1 MPQPAPRCEPCGP
14 DRFRTRTHA
23 VVDNWMR
30 PVASP
35 DMTKTSPGSQTLRRI
50 LTWRDGGTDLWPLLS
65 DPQATSDVV
74 AALAEPFEGEIDL
87 VAGPE
92 PGGILFGPLVARA
105 LRVPFAPV
113 CRDRAFFFQGP
124 HESVSVATERGE
136 LLMHRAALS
145 DKARVLLVDDWSESG
160 TTVTGV
166 ARLVAATTAKL
177 LAVSFVV
184 DSLRPAVRR
193 ELEAAGVALHAVATA
208 DQLTRV

>member
-1 MPQPAPRCEPCGP
+1 
-14 DRFRTRTHA
+14 
-23 VVDNWMR
+23 
-30 PVASP
+30 
-35 DMTKTSPGSQTLRRI
+35 MTKTSPGSRTLRRI

-65 DPQATSDVV
+65 DPQATNNVV

-113 CRDRAFFFQGP
+113 CRNRAFFFQGP
-124 HESVSVATERGE
+124 HESVSVATDRGE

-160 TTVTGV
+160 ATVTGV
-166 ARLVAATTAKL
+166 ARLIAGTTAKL

-184 DSLRPAVRR
+184 DSLGSQARRTLDSAGIAV
-193 ELEAAGVALHAVATA
+193 HSVATA